1 MKLFC
6 KAAYLLLTLML
17 CTKVMRVGSDT
28 FKNTS
33 SLVSSDAFHSFTP
46 GERLGMILV
55 NKVVQKLGYLS
66 MQN

>member
-6 KAAYLLLTLML
+6 KAAYLLLTPML

-33 SLVSSDAFHSFTP
+33 SLVCVDSFHSFAP
-46 GERLGMILV
+46 GQRLGMILV
-55 NKVVQKLGYLS
+55 HKVVQK
-66 MQN
+66 